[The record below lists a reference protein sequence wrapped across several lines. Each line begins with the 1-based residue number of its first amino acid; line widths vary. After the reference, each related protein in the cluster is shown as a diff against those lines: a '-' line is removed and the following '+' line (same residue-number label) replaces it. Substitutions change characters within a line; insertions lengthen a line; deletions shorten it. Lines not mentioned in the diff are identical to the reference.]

1 MGLCRLAVWKGSS
14 GRPKG
19 NGSSGCN
26 GASESKG
33 RNVKNS
39 HGRIDKKD

>member
-1 MGLCRLAVWKGSS
+1 MGLGCLAVWKGSS

-26 GASESKG
+26 GAGESEG
-33 RNVKNS
+33 GNVEEA
-39 HGRIDKKD
+39 HGDTDT

>member
-1 MGLCRLAVWKGSS
+1 MGLRCLAVWKGSS

-19 NGSSGCN
+19 NGSSSRDSTG
-26 GASESKG
+26 ESKG
-33 RNVKNS
+33 GNVKKS